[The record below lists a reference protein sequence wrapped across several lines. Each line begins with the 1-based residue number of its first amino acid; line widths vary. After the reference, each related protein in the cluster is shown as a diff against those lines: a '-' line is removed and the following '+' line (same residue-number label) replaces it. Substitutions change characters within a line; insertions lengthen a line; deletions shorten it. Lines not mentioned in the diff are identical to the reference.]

1 MMIQKKLDI
10 RLLEML
16 YTDARFESLFMAL
29 DKLHDAASEGRT
41 HEVTALTRDE
51 LIGWLRDIE
60 YTARETILELEADHP
75 SECSIN
81 GDSL

>member
-1 MMIQKKLDI
+1 MIQKKLDI
-10 RLLEML
+10 RLLQML

-29 DKLHDAASEGRT
+29 DKLHDAASEGRI
-41 HEVTALTRDE
+41 HEVTALPKEE
-51 LIGWLRDIE
+51 LIGWLREIA
-60 YTARETILELEADHP
+60 YTAQETIRELEADHP